1 MPKEI
6 PGFYYDEEKNRYFPV
21 KGPIPGSN
29 STRKQPSSA
38 SSMPATDATSGR
50 ARELDGN
57 ALHLRTGKKWTCHFE
72 TEILNNQV
80 SQPQVWS
87 YDETDH
93 VAEGA
98 LEIIPINMITPEGE
112 TQIPALLAG
121 SIHGLLSFYV
131 VGKAGEHLVY
141 GVKSMSSRVW
151 PQNGESESEKWAK
164 PPVPLWRIPGAF
176 HRLSS
181 DISRIRSP
189 RKPYS
194 VTSTPCSTAS
204 YTLIT
209 TLGSDR
215 FGGSVFV
222 LNPVDPFDP
231 HSRNSYL
238 GVVHNVASFNYT
250 IWTADCSSKKNQ
262 AVVGTNRGAALVDL
276 ENGKVSWVFHS
287 GSDVLAQQFE
297 LSGNGVLCGL
307 RNGAILT
314 VDVRE
319 GPGASS
325 ARLRKHLIP
334 CTPSN
339 KNDRSS
345 TRKWFKINGNIH
357 PTSTT
362 YMPKS
367 VSSLLSLQLYDQYFL
382 ASSMDGSIKLYDQRL
397 LGRGP
402 LQSYEGH
409 VNTHTHIQ
417 LGVDPSEKFVVS
429 GGEDHSLRVWNIRSG
444 KLLFEKKVF
453 SSYPLTLCTQTDEGS
468 TQERGSCMQ
477 YLHEQGNCWGSWH
490 GSRGGLFYT
499 RWC

>member
-50 ARELDGN
+50 
-57 ALHLRTGKKWTCHFE
+57 
-72 TEILNNQV
+72 
-80 SQPQVWS
+80 VWS

-382 ASSMDGSIKLYDQRL
+382 ASSMDGSGLHRK
-397 LGRGP
+397 
-402 LQSYEGH
+402 E
-409 VNTHTHIQ
+409 
-417 LGVDPSEKFVVS
+417 EVVCS
-429 GGEDHSLRVWNIRSG
+429 TYTNRVIA
-444 KLLFEKKVF
+444 
-453 SSYPLTLCTQTDEGS
+453 
-468 TQERGSCMQ
+468 
-477 YLHEQGNCWGSWH
+477 
-490 GSRGGLFYT
+490 GGLGMDQGEVYST
-499 RWC
+499 RVGADSCT

>member
-1 MPKEI
+1 MGVVVVAEI

-194 VTSTPCSTAS
+194 VT
-204 YTLIT
+204 
-209 TLGSDR
+209 R
-215 FGGSVFV
+215 
-222 LNPVDPFDP
+222 
-231 HSRNSYL
+231 
-238 GVVHNVASFNYT
+238 
-250 IWTADCSSKKNQ
+250 
-262 AVVGTNRGAALVDL
+262 TNRGAALVDL

-429 GGEDHSLRVWNIRSG
+429 GGEDHSLRVWNIR
-444 KLLFEKKVF
+444 KEEVV
-453 SSYPLTLCTQTDEGS
+453 CS
-468 TQERGSCMQ
+468 TYTNRVIA
-477 YLHEQGNCWGSWH
+477 
-490 GSRGGLFYT
+490 GGLGMDQGEVYST
-499 RWC
+499 RVGADSCT